1 MKIMRMCDLIKSQ
14 YTNSL
19 LALRDTRIERYN
31 PLPEVRWRW
40 GVTKMCRKEC
50 VDLDWIEHVY
60 LKLIRGVNFILPLLY
75 GGELLAATN
84 RLNLISY
91 MTRSD
96 AT

>member
-19 LALRDTRIERYN
+19 LALRDTRIERG
-31 PLPEVRWRW
+31 W

-60 LKLIRGVNFILPLLY
+60 LKLIRGVKFILPLLY

-91 MTRSD
+91 I
-96 AT
+96 

>member
-19 LALRDTRIERYN
+19 LALRDTRIERYIT
-31 PLPEVRWRW
+31 PSPRYDGGGGLPKCAEKSV
-40 GVTKMCRKEC
+40 
-50 VDLDWIEHVY
+50 WIEHVY

-75 GGELLAATN
+75 GGELLVATN

-91 MTRSD
+91 I
-96 AT
+96 

>member
-1 MKIMRMCDLIKSQ
+1 MCDLIKSQ

-19 LALRDTRIERYN
+19 LAPVIHGLN
-31 PLPEVRWRW
+31 PLPEVRWGW

-91 MTRSD
+91 I
-96 AT
+96 